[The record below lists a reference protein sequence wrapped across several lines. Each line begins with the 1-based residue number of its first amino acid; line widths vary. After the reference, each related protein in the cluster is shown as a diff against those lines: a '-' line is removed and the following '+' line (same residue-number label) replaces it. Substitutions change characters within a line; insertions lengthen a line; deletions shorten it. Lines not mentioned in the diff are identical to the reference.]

1 MANPARLVGIGVF
14 VLGGLLLFTVG
25 LFMIGDRQM
34 AFSKKATIYTEFRK
48 ITGLQPGGIVRVS
61 GAKAGAITRIAPP
74 AGPGGRFRIEFTVT
88 EELRPLVRLDSLAS
102 IETEGLVGGN
112 YLGVGSGT
120 EGSPAATAGATIP
133 SKEPFEIAELMQQMG
148 DAIVKANG
156 TIQKV
161 NDSIDKMQADVQR
174 AVVSGADTIDIAHKL
189 LTDVSGDMKA
199 MATNGARLSA
209 DAATITETIR
219 KGEGSLGK
227 LVNDDELYLRTT
239 NVAKQA
245 EEIAAG
251 ARQVVEQARSALAG
265 FQSKD
270 GPVEGMAAGLKQT
283 MDDARK
289 AMSAFAENME
299 ALKHNFLLRGF
310 FKDRGFY
317 NLADI
322 SPAAYRDGALTGG
335 GLTRASSAWFEGAAL
350 FEAAADNPAGE
361 RLTTDG
367 KARLDAAIGPFL
379 DRASAGVLMIEGYAQ
394 TGTRDQIYLR
404 SRVRASLV
412 RDYFLATF
420 GLTPQTVGVM
430 PLGRDSAGSPNG
442 APWDGVALALFEE
455 KKATTRKR

>member
-1 MANPARLVGIGVF
+1 MASPARLVGIGVF

-34 AFSKKATIYTEFRK
+34 AFSRKVTIYTEFRK

-74 AGPGGRFRIEFTVT
+74 AGPGGKFRVEFNVT

-112 YLGVGSGT
+112 YLGVGSGS
-120 EGSPAATAGATIP
+120 EGSPAAVAGTTIP

-161 NDSIDKMQADVQR
+161 NDSIDAMQADVQR
-174 AVVSGADTIDIAHKL
+174 AVVSGADTIDIAHTL

-199 MATNGARLSA
+199 MAANGARLSA

-227 LVNDDELYLRTT
+227 LVNDDELYVRTT

-251 ARQVVEQARSALAG
+251 ARQVVEQAKSALAG

-270 GPVEGMAAGLKQT
+270 GPVEGMAADLKQT

-299 ALKHNFLLRGF
+299 ALKHNFMVRGF
-310 FKDRGFY
+310 FKDRGFF

-322 SPAAYRDGALTGG
+322 SPAAYRDGALTSG
-335 GLTRASSAWFEGAAL
+335 GLNRTSRAWLEAAAL
-350 FEAAADNPAGE
+350 FEAAPENPANE
-361 RLTTDG
+361 RLTIDG
-367 KARLDAAIGPFL
+367 KAQLDTAIGAFL
-379 DRASAGVLMIEGYAQ
+379 DRASTGVLMVEGYAQ
-394 TGTRDQIYLR
+394 AGTRDQLYLR
-404 SRVRASLV
+404 SRARASVV
-412 RDYFLATF
+412 RDYFIDKF

-442 APWDGVALALFEE
+442 APWDGVALAFFEE
-455 KKATTRKR
+455 KNTKKAKR